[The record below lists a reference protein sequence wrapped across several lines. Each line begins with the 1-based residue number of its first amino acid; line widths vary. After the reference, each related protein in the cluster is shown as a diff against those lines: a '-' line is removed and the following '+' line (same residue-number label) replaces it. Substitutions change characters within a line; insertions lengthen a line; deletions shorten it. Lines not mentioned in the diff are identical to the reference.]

1 MTAASRRSTGLA
13 LAAAI
18 VLAVIVPLSAPDG
31 YALFLAEQAFVLIAA
46 ALSLNLLVGYCGLI
60 SLGHS
65 AFFALG
71 AYALAICEVK
81 AGLPFTAGVFAAA
94 VLGAG
99 VGLLLGFPALRLG
112 RYTLAM
118 ITLGY
123 ALVSIKLPLAWP
135 WLTGGGE
142 GLHGVHGPVIGG
154 AVIPGRI
161 YAVALGLF
169 AVATW
174 LLLRNLVRS
183 PYGRAMIAGED
194 SPPAAASLGVRINA
208 SKLTAFVISSTIVA
222 VAGALFVGVLRTID
236 QDTFGLDLSVQLL
249 LMVMLGGA
257 GTLLGPVFGTL
268 ILLAIP
274 VIIDRFGGV
283 PGSVTLLIYSIIVIL
298 VVSFAP
304 HGISGLIGGLRQRLR
319 GPSAPA
325 IEETLETPQPLLQ
338 TRAPA
343 AADGCVLDVRDLT
356 YVIGGLRAVD
366 GVSLRIEAATVHGLI
381 GPNGAGKTS
390 FINCLTGFAEPSSG
404 SVTVCGTPL
413 VSRDPAARLALG
425 IVRTFQHPETFSRL
439 TCLENVLVPLD
450 RSHRRTLAEYV
461 LGLPSARAAE
471 RHVRAEASDVLRA
484 VGLAQYASRPSGQ
497 LPPGLRQILSLARAI
512 ATSPAVLLLDEPAG
526 GLNES
531 ELVVLEAVLKHAR
544 DRGAGVLLIDHN
556 AEFVLR
562 VCDTITVVDYGKVI
576 ASGEPARIRTDP
588 RVIAAYLGE
597 PLAETAS

>member
-1 MTAASRRSTGLA
+1 MTLSAQRASRLG
-13 LAAAI
+13 LAAALF
-18 VLAVIVPLSAPDG
+18 LAVAIPLAAPDG

-46 ALSLNLLVGYCGLI
+46 TLSLNLLVGYCGLI

-99 VGLLLGFPALRLG
+99 VGLVLGFPSLRLG

-135 WLTGGGE
+135 GLTGGGE
-142 GLHGVHGPVIGG
+142 GLHGVHGPMLGG

-161 YAVALGLF
+161 YAVGLGLF
-169 AVATW
+169 AVAVW
-174 LLLRNLVRS
+174 IVLRNLIRS

-194 SPPAAASLGVRINA
+194 SPPAAASLGVAIDR
-208 SKLTAFVISSTIVA
+208 SKLLAFVIASTIVA

-257 GTLLGPVFGTL
+257 GTLVGPIFGTL

-274 VIIDRFGGV
+274 IVIDRVGGV
-283 PGSVTLLIYSIIVIL
+283 PGSVTLLAYSIIVIL
-298 VVSFAP
+298 VVTFAP
-304 HGISGLIGGLRQRLR
+304 HGLSGLAGTLRRRAR
-319 GPSAPA
+319 GVGSQEIAEVLEVPAPRPA
-325 IEETLETPQPLLQ
+325 TAEPFPAGSNALE
-338 TRAPA
+338 
-343 AADGCVLDVRDLT
+343 VRDLC

-366 GVSLRIEAATVHGLI
+366 GVSLQIEAGTVHGLI

-390 FINCLTGFAEPSSG
+390 FINCLTGFAQPTSG
-404 SVTVCGTPL
+404 SVAVRGKL
-413 VSRDPAARLALG
+413 LLLRAGSSHYADRM
-425 IVRTFQHPETFSRL
+425 VRTFQHPETFSSL

-450 RSHRRTLAEYV
+450 RQHRRTLFEYMA
-461 LGLPSARAAE
+461 GLPAARHAE
-471 RHVRAEASDVLRA
+471 RRARAEALSVLEA
-484 VGLAQYASRPSGQ
+484 AGLGRYADRPSGQ
-497 LPPGLRQILSLARAI
+497 LPPGLRQILSLARAV

-526 GLNES
+526 GLNEA
-531 ELVVLEAVLKHAR
+531 ELHVLEAILNAAR
-544 DRGAGVLLIDHN
+544 TRGTGVLLIDHN

-576 ASGEPARIRTDP
+576 AAGEPAFIRTNP
-588 RVIAAYLGE
+588 RVIAAYLGD
-597 PLAETAS
+597 PIAEAAS

>member
-1 MTAASRRSTGLA
+1 MTSLSRRTTSAG
-13 LAAAI
+13 LAAAVI
-18 VLAVIVPLSAPDG
+18 LAVVIPLAAPDG

-46 ALSLNLLVGYCGLI
+46 TLSLNLLVGYCGLI

-135 WLTGGGE
+135 ALTGGGE
-142 GLHGVHGPVIGG
+142 GLHGVHGPMIGG
-154 AVIPGRI
+154 AMIPARF
-161 YAVALGLF
+161 YAVGLGLF
-169 AVATW
+169 ALATW
-174 LLLRNLVRS
+174 IVLRNLIRS

-194 SPPAAASLGVRINA
+194 SPPAAASLGIAINA
-208 SKLTAFVISSTIVA
+208 SKLTAFVISSAIVA
-222 VAGALFVGVLRTID
+222 VAGALFVAVLRTID

-274 VIIDRFGGV
+274 VVIDRLGGV
-283 PGSVTLLIYSIIVIL
+283 PGSVTLLIYSVIVIL
-298 VVSFAP
+298 VVTFAP
-304 HGISGLIGGLRQRLR
+304 HGISGLAAGLRRRLQRTAVAEI
-319 GPSAPA
+319 GEA
-325 IEETLETPQPLLQ
+325 LEPPQPLTQ
-338 TRAPA
+338 TRMPA
-343 AADGCVLDVRDLT
+343 TADGCVLDVRDLT

-366 GVSLRIEAATVHGLI
+366 GVSLRIEAGTVHGLI

-404 SVTVCGTPL
+404 SVTVCGMTL
-413 VSRDPAARLALG
+413 VSRDPAARLSLG
-425 IVRTFQHPETFSRL
+425 MVRTFQHPETFSRL

-450 RSHRRTLAEYV
+450 RRHRRTLFEYV
-461 LGLPSARAAE
+461 LGLPTARAAE
-471 RHVRAEASDVLRA
+471 RRARAEANGVLRA
-484 VGLAQYASRPSGQ
+484 VGLVQYAARPSGQ

-531 ELVVLEAVLKHAR
+531 ELVVLEAVLQQAR
-544 DRGAGVLLIDHN
+544 ERGAGVLLIDHN

-562 VCDTITVVDYGKVI
+562 MCDTITVVDYGKVI
-576 ASGEPARIRTDP
+576 ASGEPARIRTDA